1 MGLEGKMVEDVADP
15 ELMLDFFSNIDLK
28 DDTGFCQKRN

>member
-1 MGLEGKMVEDVADP
+1 MGLEGKMVEDVVGLEP
-15 ELMLDFFSNIDLK
+15 VLDLFSNSDLK

>member
-1 MGLEGKMVEDVADP
+1 MGLEGKTDEDVAGS
-15 ELMLDFFSNIDLK
+15 ELVLDFFSNIDLK